1 MVSQNKLINYI
12 LIAISKKK
20 QKKNK
25 QSQQN
30 MDRMIKYL
38 ILALFLF
45 IFVSISMGQEDPD
58 YEEDDEPGQPKPKHK
73 INTRPIIGILSQ
85 QSKPEFEP
93 NINMSTS
100 YIAASYVKWIEAAG
114 GQSVPIL
121 NTYSKSHVLK
131 IMSRINGVLL
141 PGGFMYY
148 MSTIKQMCQP
158 TGKGYL

>member
-1 MVSQNKLINYI
+1 MV
-12 LIAISKKK
+12 
-20 QKKNK
+20 
-25 QSQQN
+25 
-30 MDRMIKYL
+30 KYL
-38 ILALFLF
+38 ILVVLL
-45 IFVSISMGQEDPD
+45 FVSLSMAQEDPD
-58 YEEDDEPGQPKPKHK
+58 YEEDDQDEPKPKHK

-141 PGGFMYY
+141 PGGVEVHHLTRNVSYAY
-148 MSTIKQMCQP
+148 KR
-158 TGKGYL
+158 KGNFPPQQ

>member
-1 MVSQNKLINYI
+1 MV
-12 LIAISKKK
+12 
-20 QKKNK
+20 
-25 QSQQN
+25 
-30 MDRMIKYL
+30 KYL
-38 ILALFLF
+38 ILVVLL
-45 IFVSISMGQEDPD
+45 FVSLSMAQEDPD
-58 YEEDDEPGQPKPKHK
+58 YEEDEQDEPKPKHK

-131 IMSRINGVLL
+131 IMSRINGVLI
-141 PGGFMYY
+141 PGEIFTDIMI
-148 MSTIKQMCQP
+148 TKLLFTVFKI
-158 TGKGYL
+158 TV

>member
-1 MVSQNKLINYI
+1 MV
-12 LIAISKKK
+12 
-20 QKKNK
+20 
-25 QSQQN
+25 
-30 MDRMIKYL
+30 KYL
-38 ILALFLF
+38 ILVVLL
-45 IFVSISMGQEDPD
+45 FVSLSMAQEDPD
-58 YEEDDEPGQPKPKHK
+58 YEEDAQDELPQPKHK

-131 IMSRINGVLL
+131 IMSRINGVLI
-141 PGGFMYY
+141 PGEIFTDIMI
-148 MSTIKQMCQP
+148 TKLLFTVFKI
-158 TGKGYL
+158 TV

>member
-1 MVSQNKLINYI
+1 ML
-12 LIAISKKK
+12 
-20 QKKNK
+20 
-25 QSQQN
+25 
-30 MDRMIKYL
+30 KYL
-38 ILALFLF
+38 ILMVCLCVPL
-45 IFVSISMGQEDPD
+45 SMSQQKGD
-58 YEEDDEPGQPKPKHK
+58 YEGVDQDDGPRPQSKHK

-141 PGGFMYY
+141 PGGVEVHHLTRNVSYAY
-148 MSTIKQMCQP
+148 KR
-158 TGKGYL
+158 KGNFPPQQ